1 MGGRPRVCFKV
12 VPVKV
17 SGPGSNKH
25 LMTYAFLDSGSDTT
39 LCLRSLIEELSLE
52 SEPTNF
58 TLSTVNYQ
66 GKEHGHQTCLDI
78 EALAGRMKF
87 TLDRVLT
94 TESLPI
100 GAKHFASNKELRKW
114 PHLDGISLPEI
125 EEHRVSILIG
135 SDRPDIIDDNLE
147 IRRGARGQPYA
158 VNTPLGWTV
167 YGPMGEPDS
176 DGVHVNFVR
185 SDYEEMLSKQLEHL
199 YNAEFG
205 DTLVDVEQ
213 SLSFEDRRAM
223 QIMDESVALVN
234 GHYQLRLPF
243 WQSPPCLPDSL
254 PEAKKRLYW
263 SEKKMERDPEF
274 HKRYASVVNKYQE
287 EGSSKH
293 SQTLIV

>member
-1 MGGRPRVCFKV
+1 M
-12 VPVKV
+12 KV
-17 SGPGSNKH
+17 SGPGSDKH
-25 LMTYAFLDSGSDTT
+25 LMTYAFLDGGSDTT
-39 LCLRSLIEELSLE
+39 LCLRSLVEELSLE

-58 TLSTVNYQ
+58 TLSTVDHQ

-78 EALAGRMKF
+78 EAVDGRMKF

-100 GAKHFASNKELRKW
+100 GEKHFASNKELRKR
-114 PHLDGISLPEI
+114 PHLDCVSRPEI

-135 SDRPDIIDDNLE
+135 SDRPDIIDDNSE
-147 IRRGARGQPYA
+147 IRRGAKGHPYA

-167 YGPMGEPDS
+167 YGPVGGPDS

-185 SDYEEMLSKQLEHL
+185 SDHEEVLSNQLEHL

-213 SLSFEDRRAM
+213 SLSFEDRRAK

-234 GHYQLRLPF
+234 GHYQLKLPF
-243 WQSPPCLPDSL
+243 QQSPPCLPDSL

-263 SEKKMERDPEF
+263 LEKRM
-274 HKRYASVVNKYQE
+274 
-287 EGSSKH
+287 
-293 SQTLIV
+293 